1 MGQAGGHNDGT
12 AEHYSNSPF
21 IQKFYVWKNKFT
33 YDKCNFFADSFYHRG
48 KCRIAFICS
57 SDIPK
62 AFIFEIISVL
72 SSVLPSALP
81 SSLAPFKAE
90 ASSCKAFSRIL
101 AISLIF
107 SSALI

>member
-12 AEHYSNSPF
+12 AEHYSSSPF
-21 IQKFYVWKNKFT
+21 IQKFYVRKNKFP
-33 YDKCNFFADSFYHRG
+33 YDKCNFF
-48 KCRIAFICS
+48 CS

-72 SSVLPSALP
+72 PSVMPSALP

-101 AISLIF
+101 AISLSF